1 MIKKKFLLLNNK
13 HICNT
18 KNKKIRRMRT
28 FFALAL
34 CSSLSLAIFSS
45 CTTLASVTSA
55 AATIAGDTG
64 LINKN
69 VASSISASSEA
80 LGKAA
85 EAITPDQEYYI
96 GRAVAGNIIARYGYS
111 SEPALEKYLNLIC
124 QTLVINSEVTASF
137 NGYHVGILKSG
148 EVNAFAT
155 SGGHILVTRGLLTR
169 VSSEDQ
175 IAAVLAHE
183 ISHIQLKHSI
193 GAIKSSR
200 ATNAILQTAGA
211 AAVVYTDGDRRT
223 TELVGALDDTVGD
236 IISKLVDSG
245 FSKSQEF
252 AADKNALNLLS
263 AAGYDP
269 KAMDSM
275 LKMLKSASA
284 GKTKKGLAKT
294 HPKPE
299 ARMKK
304 LSKLYSKYPVC
315 KSQNARKERFSEN
328 RMK

>member
-1 MIKKKFLLLNNK
+1 MIKKKFMFNNMQ
-13 HICNT
+13 INNDT
-18 KNKKIRRMRT
+18 NKKSRRIKP
-28 FFALAL
+28 ALAL
-34 CSSLSLAIFSS
+34 ALSALLLTGLFSS

-96 GRAVAGNIIARYGYS
+96 GRAVAGNIIARYGYY

-137 NGYHVGILKSG
+137 KGYHVGILKSG
-148 EVNAFAT
+148 EINAFAT

-211 AAVVYTDGDRRT
+211 AEVVYTDGDR
-223 TELVGALDDTVGD
+223 
-236 IISKLVDSG
+236 
-245 FSKSQEF
+245 
-252 AADKNALNLLS
+252 
-263 AAGYDP
+263 
-269 KAMDSM
+269 
-275 LKMLKSASA
+275 
-284 GKTKKGLAKT
+284 
-294 HPKPE
+294 
-299 ARMKK
+299 
-304 LSKLYSKYPVC
+304 
-315 KSQNARKERFSEN
+315 
-328 RMK
+328 